1 MTVEEVKNA
10 YKQVPVPKDGG
21 SIAPVANPMD
31 RLSTN
36 PNGGSSA
43 MSDAD
48 RAARNAS
55 LGAAGTT
62 GAAAPAA
69 GAAAPAA
76 TTTTGA
82 DRINQMYDAQ
92 IQANKLQLEN
102 AYNQNMSDAQAAH
115 DKIAPQYQQ
124 SANDLAVQFERTR
137 RNMNT
142 QGMGSGINSGAATQ
156 MGLSQTNEYL
166 RDFGKL
172 RSEEANAMAESERN
186 MLNIKTQYQ
195 NAVAAAIADND
206 YKRAAALYDDFMNQN
221 NLDLQKA
228 QNLAQYGDFSMYA
241 QIYGPEQ
248 AANMEAYWKAQNPD
262 LAYNTGKMTAEEYK
276 KMTGKYPKGY
286 KKSGGGGYWDP
297 GKTENPVLTGL
308 SGIDTSNMSEQEY
321 TQFSQ
326 ALNYAN
332 SGIGDNSYDNL
343 VDAYVNNGKIKEG
356 EKETVKNRTWI
367 K

>member
-10 YKQVPVPKDGG
+10 YAVPKNGG
-21 SIAPVANPMD
+21 SIMPVANQMD

-36 PNGGSSA
+36 PNGGNSTI
-43 MSDAD
+43 SDAD
-48 RAARNAS
+48 RAARNAA
-55 LGAAGTT
+55 LRGASTGAGGAVAPANPATPAAN
-62 GAAAPAA
+62 AAAPL
-69 GAAAPAA
+69 
-76 TTTTGA
+76 TGA

-92 IQANKLQLEN
+92 KEANRLQLEN
-102 AYNQNMSDAQAAH
+102 AFNQNMSDAQAAH

-124 SANDLAVQFERTR
+124 SANDLSVQFERAR

-142 QGMGSGINSGAATQ
+142 QGIGSGINSGAATQ

-172 RSEEANAMAESERN
+172 RSEEANAIAESERN

-195 NAVAAAIADND
+195 NAVAAAVADND

-248 AANMEAYWKAQNPD
+248 AANMEAYWKATNPD
-262 LAYNTGKMTAEEYK
+262 AAYNTGKLTPEEYK
-276 KMTGKYPKGY
+276 KITGKYPPGY
-286 KKSGGGGYWDP
+286 KKSGGSGYGGS
-297 GKTENPVLTGL
+297 GKSY
-308 SGIDTSNMSEQEY
+308 SGSILDGIGTNSSMSEQEY
-321 TQFSQ
+321 TQFSKG
-326 ALNYAN
+326 LNDAKSNKDVDKYGELINAAVAN
-332 SGIGDNSYDNL
+332 DWISGSEADTL
-343 VDAYVNNGKIKEG
+343 VDRFKG
-356 EKETVKNRTWI
+356 
-367 K
+367 

>member
-10 YKQVPVPKDGG
+10 YKQVTAPKDGG
-21 SIAPVANPMD
+21 SITPVADPMD

-36 PNGGSSA
+36 PNGGNSA

-48 RAARNAS
+48 RAARNAA
-55 LGAAGTT
+55 LRGAST
-62 GAAAPAA
+62 GAGGAVAHANPAAPAA
-69 GAAAPAA
+69 GAAAPL
-76 TTTTGA
+76 TGA

-92 IQANKLQLEN
+92 KEANRLQLEN
-102 AYNQNMSDAQAAH
+102 AYNQNISNAQAAH

-124 SANDLAVQFERTR
+124 SANDLSVQFERAR

-228 QNLAQYGDFSMYA
+228 QNLAQYGDFSMYT

-262 LAYNTGKMTAEEYK
+262 IAYNTGKMTAEEYK
-276 KMTGKYPKGY
+276 KITGKYPPGY
-286 KKSGGGGYWDP
+286 KKKSSGYSGTPDTGLTDEEKRNLQIKQESESVEGTPYGTKITGEYGGY
-297 GKTENPVLTGL
+297 NPDRDG
-308 SGIDTSNMSEQEY
+308 
-321 TQFSQ
+321 Q
-326 ALNYAN
+326 AIKDLYA
-332 SGIGDNSYDNL
+332 
-343 VDAYVNNGKIKEG
+343 AYKELYG
-356 EKETVKNRTWI
+356 
-367 K
+367 

>member
-10 YKQVPVPKDGG
+10 YKQGPIPKDGG

-48 RAARNAS
+48 RAARNAA
-55 LGAAGTT
+55 LRGAST
-62 GAAAPAA
+62 GAVGTAGATAPNAAA
-69 GAAAPAA
+69 GAAAPL
-76 TTTTGA
+76 TGA

-92 IQANKLQLEN
+92 KEANRLQLEN
-102 AYNQNMSDAQAAH
+102 AYNQNISNAQAAH

-124 SANDLAVQFERTR
+124 SANDLSVQFERAR

-172 RSEEANAMAESERN
+172 RSEEANALAESERN

-248 AANMEAYWKAQNPD
+248 AANMEAYWKATNPD
-262 LAYNTGKMTAEEYK
+262 AAYNTGKLTPEEYK
-276 KMTGKYPKGY
+276 KITGKYPPGY
-286 KKSGGGGYWDP
+286 KKKSSGSPEPKPPD
-297 GKTENPVLTGL
+297 TL
-308 SGIDTSNMSEQEY
+308 S
-321 TQFSQ
+321 
-326 ALNYAN
+326 
-332 SGIGDNSYDNL
+332 IGDALKEASEMIGAGGNKQIAYDSMLESGQITPEQHKQLTYIN
-343 VDAYVNNGKIKEG
+343 DNPYK
-356 EKETVKNRTWI
+356 
-367 K
+367 